1 MEKEVKVE
9 LKVLK
14 PRAPIRRFDVFA
26 EWNRIKAL
34 KEYGFSEDDAKAY
47 GLAVAKVVAA
57 RKFYGH
63 RLKYRGATKAF
74 VEGKTKE
81 KWWEKLAT
89 PSEFDEKVVNRIG
102 KEFYEKVFSPAI
114 LKAYEEGKDYMD
126 IRDSIR
132 KEWNAL
138 LEG

>member
-1 MEKEVKVE
+1 M
-9 LKVLK
+9 
-14 PRAPIRRFDVFA
+14 
-26 EWNRIKAL
+26 
-34 KEYGFSEDDAKAY
+34 
-47 GLAVAKVVAA
+47 
-57 RKFYGH
+57 
-63 RLKYRGATKAF
+63 
-74 VEGKTKE
+74 
-81 KWWEKLAT
+81 
-89 PSEFDEKVVNRIG
+89 G